1 MRKSFLLVVI
11 ILLTTSCTPQLG
23 NLEDKEKE
31 KQSPIEE
38 PYSEHEANASHNP
51 IIVDLF
57 NEDGTTIEDRIETP
71 EGFERVEVEE
81 NSFGQYLRTL
91 PLKPHGSK
99 VEYYD
104 GRIKRNDV
112 HVAVI
117 DMDVGDRDL
126 QQCAD
131 AIMRLRAE
139 YLFEQKEYGKIHF
152 NFTNGFRVDYLKWA
166 EGNRVS
172 VNGNNVCWVKR
183 ADYSNTYETFR
194 KYLNIIYSYAG
205 TLSLSKE
212 LQPINVKDM
221 SIGDVIIQGG
231 SPGHAVIVVDM
242 AENRDTGEKLFLI
255 AQSYMPAQS
264 IHVLKNPENEMLSP
278 WFSLNFDGKLYTPE
292 WVFTKDDFKR
302 FD

>member
-1 MRKSFLLVVI
+1 MRKAFILITV
-11 ILLTTSCTPQLG
+11 ILLATSCTPQSSNIG
-23 NLEDKEKE
+23 D
-31 KQSPIEE
+31 EE
-38 PYSEHEANASHNP
+38 PENQSLMEESNSGYEANASHNP

-57 NEDGTTIEDRIETP
+57 NEEGATIEDRIMTP
-71 EGFERVEVEE
+71 KSFKRVEVEE

-104 GRIKRNDV
+104 GRIKMSEV

-139 YLFEQKEYGKIHF
+139 YLFEQKQYEKIHF
-152 NFTNGFRVDYLKWA
+152 NFTNGFRVDYLKWV

-172 VNGNNVCWVKR
+172 VNGNNACWVKR
-183 ADYSNTYETFR
+183 ADYSNTYESFR

-212 LQPINVKDM
+212 LQSIEVEDLR
-221 SIGDVIIQGG
+221 IGDVIIQGG

-242 AENRDTGEKLFLI
+242 AENIKTGEKLFMI

-264 IHVLKNPENEMLSP
+264 IHVLKNPENDAISP
-278 WFSLNFDGKLYTPE
+278 WFPLDFEGELYTPE
-292 WVFTKDDFKR
+292 WIFTKDDFKR